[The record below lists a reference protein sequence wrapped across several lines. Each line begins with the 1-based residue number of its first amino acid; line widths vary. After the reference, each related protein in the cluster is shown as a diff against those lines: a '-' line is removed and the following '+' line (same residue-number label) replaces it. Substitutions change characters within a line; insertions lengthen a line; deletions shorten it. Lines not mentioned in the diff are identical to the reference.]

1 MPFVPP
7 KQVTGVDSIVANMG
21 VGSGKT
27 CVAVA
32 AASHNFDTTLEKP
45 YTIIWITRGKLKEEM
60 WKNTLKLVCNK
71 SMQDRVRQGLPLRKQ
86 NLKWSASA

>member
-1 MPFVPP
+1 
-7 KQVTGVDSIVANMG
+7 MG

-60 WKNTLKLVCNK
+60 WKNTLKLV
-71 SMQDRVRQGLPLRKQ
+71 
-86 NLKWSASA
+86 LK